1 MAIKGSLTEASLS
14 DVIQLLAYSGKS
26 GCLSVTD
33 ARNFGNV
40 FIKDGKII
48 YATIINREQRLGDI
62 LVIKKLID
70 EETMTRALEIQKSE
84 KKKRRFGEIL
94 VDMGAITKEI
104 LEKELKAQIE
114 QVIFTLLT
122 WETGY
127 FNFETDLL
135 PLARE
140 YTVQLSAQDILLEG
154 ARRID
159 EWKKIEGKMPP
170 FETVLFRKTD
180 VDTEDISLTT
190 EEKKILESVDG
201 SRSIDDILRISEFD
215 FFETCKIIYGL
226 ISAGLFKKPEKP
238 LEDKKVTGDISEHK
252 NLGFAFYKTEMY
264 DEAEREFN
272 KMLDIESN
280 NTEAL
285 FYLGLIELRRGNYEA
300 SRKNLLKAS
309 ESEKT
314 RSIFTNLGHVCIKL
328 KLYDEAIDYLNQ
340 AGYLATDN
348 LKVKCNLGI
357 AFYCKGNLDM
367 SSQIFKE
374 IIAQSPEII
383 TPYIYLPLIY
393 LQQEKSE
400 ESTHLLR
407 DAIDR
412 FPRFTVFKNNLAVV
426 YESIGKPEEAEKLF
440 RQALETNPRDEKICR
455 NLADFYYETQ
465 ILGAAKELYEKIPDD
480 KRDWK
485 ILFKLGNIYLR
496 QGDSNKA
503 LNSWEKARE
512 LNPSEEIITRNIE
525 VLQKS
530 GDK

>member
-33 ARNFGNV
+33 ARNFGNI

-62 LVIKKLID
+62 LVMKKLID
-70 EETMTRALEIQKSE
+70 EETMTQALEIQKSE

-94 VDMGAITKEI
+94 VDMNAITEET

-122 WETGY
+122 WEAGY
-127 FNFETDLL
+127 FNFEADLL
-135 PLARE
+135 PLTKE
-140 YTVQLSAQDILLEG
+140 YTVQLSAQDILLKG

-159 EWKKIEGKMPP
+159 EWKSIESKMPP
-170 FETVLFRKTD
+170 FETVLVRKSD
-180 VDTEDISLTT
+180 VNIGDVSLTP
-190 EEKKILESVDG
+190 EEEKILELVDG
-201 SRSIDDILRISEFD
+201 TRSIDSILKVSEFD
-215 FFETCKIIYGL
+215 FFETCKIIYRL
-226 ISAGLFKKPEKP
+226 FSAGLFEKPEK
-238 LEDKKVTGDISEHK
+238 LLASSLVTGDISEHK

-264 DEAEREFN
+264 DEAEREY
-272 KMLDIESN
+272 KKILDAEDD

-285 FYLGLIELRRGNYEA
+285 FYLGLIELRRGNYGA
-300 SRKNLLKAS
+300 SRQYLSRVSEREKNLSAY
-309 ESEKT
+309 
-314 RSIFTNLGHVCIKL
+314 TNLGYVCTKL
-328 KLYDEAIDYLNQ
+328 NLHDEAIEYLNR
-340 AGYLATDN
+340 AKELAADN

-357 AFYCKGNLDM
+357 AFYDRGDLDM

-374 IIAQSPEII
+374 IIEKSPETI
-383 TPYIYLPLIY
+383 TPYIYLPLIH
-393 LQQEKSE
+393 LKQGKSD
-400 ESTHLLR
+400 ESIHLLQ

-412 FPRFTVFKNNLAVV
+412 FPRFTMFKNNLAVV
-426 YESIGKPEEAEKLF
+426 YESVGKPEEAEKLF
-440 RQALETNPRDEKICR
+440 RQALETNPRDEIICR

-465 ILGAAKELYEKIPDD
+465 ILGAAKELFEKIPDD
-480 KRDWK
+480 RMDWK
-485 ILFKLGNIYLR
+485 VLFKLGNIYLR
-496 QGDSNKA
+496 QGDSNRA
-503 LNSWEKARE
+503 LRFWEKARE

>member
-33 ARNFGNV
+33 ARNFGNI
-40 FIKDGKII
+40 FIRDGKII

-62 LVIKKLID
+62 LVMKKLID
-70 EETMTRALEIQKSE
+70 EETMKRALEIQKSE
-84 KKKRRFGEIL
+84 KKKRRFGEII
-94 VDMGAITKEI
+94 VDMGAITREL

-127 FNFETDLL
+127 FNFEADLL

-180 VDTEDISLTT
+180 VSTEDVSLTS
-190 EEKKILESVDG
+190 EEKKILESIDG
-201 SRSIDDILRISEFD
+201 TRSIDDILKISEFD

-226 ISAGLFKKPEKP
+226 FSAGFFEKPEKP
-238 LEDKKVTGDISEHK
+238 LESTKITGDISEHK

-272 KMLDIESN
+272 KMLDIENN

-300 SRKNLLKAS
+300 SRQNLLKAS
-309 ESEKT
+309 ELEK
-314 RSIFTNLGHVCIKL
+314 SDSAFTNLGYVCTKL
-328 KLYDEAIDYLNQ
+328 KLYDEAIEYLDQ
-340 AGYLATDN
+340 AEDLAADN
-348 LKVKCNLGI
+348 VKVKCNLGI
-357 AFYCKGNLDM
+357 AFYHKGDLDR
-367 SSQIFKE
+367 SSKIFKA
-374 IIAQSPEII
+374 IIEKSPEMI
-383 TPYIYLPLIY
+383 TPHIYLPLIY
-393 LQQEKSE
+393 LRQEKFD
-400 ESTHLLR
+400 ESVDLLR

-412 FPRFTVFKNNLAVV
+412 FPRFAMFRNNLAVV

-440 RQALETNPRDEKICR
+440 RQALETNPRDEKVCR

-465 ILGAAKELYEKIPDD
+465 ILGAARELYEKIPDD
-480 KRDWK
+480 KKDWK

-496 QGDSNKA
+496 QGDSSKA
-503 LNSWEKARE
+503 LNYWEKAQQ
-512 LNPSEEIITRNIE
+512 LNPTEDSIVRNIE

>member
-33 ARNFGNV
+33 ARNFGNI
-40 FIKDGKII
+40 FIRDGKII

-62 LVIKKLID
+62 LVMKKLID
-70 EETMTRALEIQKSE
+70 EETMVRALEIQKSE

-94 VDMGAITKEI
+94 VDIGAISKEM

-127 FNFETDLL
+127 FNFEADLL
-135 PLARE
+135 PLAKE

-159 EWKKIEGKMPP
+159 EWKTIEGKMPP
-170 FETVLFRKTD
+170 FETVLSRKAD
-180 VDTEDISLTT
+180 VATEEVSLTSN
-190 EEKKILESVDG
+190 EKKILESVDG
-201 SRSIDDILRISEFD
+201 TRSIDDILKISEFD
-215 FFETCKIIYGL
+215 FFETCRIIYGL
-226 ISAGLFKKPEKP
+226 YSAGFFEKPEKP
-238 LEDKKVTGDISEHK
+238 SESTKITGDITEHK

-264 DEAEREFN
+264 DEAEREFT
-272 KMLDIESN
+272 KMLEIESN

-300 SRKNLLKAS
+300 ARQNLLKAS
-309 ESEKT
+309 EVE
-314 RSIFTNLGHVCIKL
+314 RVPSIFTNLGYVCAKL
-328 KLYDEAIDYLNQ
+328 QLYDEAIEYLSQ
-340 AGYLATDN
+340 ARNLATDS
-348 LKVKCNLGI
+348 LKAKCNLGI
-357 AFYCKGNLDM
+357 TFYYKGDLNM
-367 SSQIFKE
+367 SSQIFRE
-374 IIAQSPEII
+374 VIAEAPETI

-393 LQQEKSE
+393 LQQEKSD
-400 ESTHLLR
+400 ESVQVLQ

-412 FPRFTVFKNNLAVV
+412 FPRFTMFKNNLAVV
-426 YESIGKPEEAEKLF
+426 YEGIGKPEEAEKLF
-440 RQALETNPRDEKICR
+440 RQALETNPRDERICR
-455 NLADFYYETQ
+455 NLADFYYEAQ

-485 ILFKLGNIYLR
+485 ILFNLGNIYLR
-496 QGDSNKA
+496 QGDSSKA
-503 LNSWEKARE
+503 LKYWEMARE
-512 LNPSEEIITRNIE
+512 LDPAEEIITRNIE
-525 VLQKS
+525 VLKKS